1 MDDLATEMKMS
12 KKTIYT
18 VFRDKNELM
27 CEMLDYAFDL
37 IKEAEDKIYYDD
49 SLSTIEKIRGILA
62 VLPESHYGFDYTA
75 MHQLAEKYPMAY
87 EKLIYRLDSG
97 WDKTFELIKKGM
109 DNGEIRQID
118 ENIIKLMYEACIDK
132 LLMGDFLQE
141 NGKGYPPALAEVVD
155 VMVDGLFVDE
165 QKDYSL
171 HWKGSSNQRI
181 IDMKT
186 NQIIDNIKN

>member
-1 MDDLATEMKMS
+1 MNERILEGALNVFKAKGPKFTMDDLATEMKMS

-75 MHQLAEKYPMAY
+75 MHQLAESILWLMRSLFIDWTAA
-87 EKLIYRLDSG
+87 G
-97 WDKTFELIKKGM
+97 
-109 DNGEIRQID
+109 IRP
-118 ENIIKLMYEACIDK
+118 L
-132 LLMGDFLQE
+132 
-141 NGKGYPPALAEVVD
+141 
-155 VMVDGLFVDE
+155 
-165 QKDYSL
+165 S
-171 HWKGSSNQRI
+171 
-181 IDMKT
+181 
-186 NQIIDNIKN
+186 

>member
-1 MDDLATEMKMS
+1 MNERILEGALNVFKAKGPKFTMDDLATEMKMS

-49 SLSTIEKIRGILA
+49 SLSIIEKIRGILA

-141 NGKGYPPALAEVVD
+141 NGKGYPQALAEVVD
-155 VMVDGLFVDE
+155 VMVDGIA
-165 QKDYSL
+165 K
-171 HWKGSSNQRI
+171 
-181 IDMKT
+181 
-186 NQIIDNIKN
+186 